1 MELRVSD
8 MWLCGVLAALQL
20 PFKTW
25 NSPNP
30 SISSDVSDLQ
40 LCHTDQESSSQNFLQ
55 SRYCAGMAAGML
67 DNPHYIICMVCW
79 VGSLFS
85 PLTMT

>member
-40 LCHTDQESSSQNFLQ
+40 LCHTDQESSSQNFPQ
-55 SRYCAGMAAGML
+55 SRYCTGMAAGVL
-67 DNPHYIICMVCW
+67 DISNIQP
-79 VGSLFS
+79 
-85 PLTMT
+85 